1 MIAMVKTMTQGTGP
15 VRARVRFLL
24 CAAILAL
31 PALAR
36 AGLIDFSWVTGQQQ
50 VPNNTVITNGLPV
63 GAQAVFTGTSGAYW
77 YYSNN
82 GGTESIYADA
92 GTQNNI
98 VSNHYCRIL
107 FQSYDPSKPTTA
119 TQPSYPVTVDSFYYD
134 HGASGPGEQSD
145 LQVEGWLGGVSQW
158 SAQVSANRIGTNI
171 VGAGIP
177 VDELRAYG
185 HWYLLDNLVVNPAP
199 TTGDITFAEL
209 DGTAVNPPLPPG
221 EDDAG
226 LPAGLAAMW
235 NGWLFDTNGANEP
248 VSICVNA
255 DLPNQYDASIIFSQP
270 VTIPSLQVFRP
281 SGSSA
286 LYIIG
291 RRNRQRLW
299 SYTSTLYNTWLTVTN
314 GGGQAIDQ
322 LAVEGKGNHLDDLVV
337 AVVPPANVVTNVPR
351 VSLRPVTVAPGKT
364 PGMEVSWYACTGQVF
379 QVESVTQLGGGSWTA
394 PGSPVIGTGVTNV
407 TVDTNLN
414 DQAGFYRVKAT
425 GLPPDEVVCET
436 ERAINGLPT
445 PPAGFKWAVFTN
457 LTDEFNLTNLDL
469 TKWTNLHPYWT
480 GRPPSR
486 FFATNV
492 SLANDK
498 LILRQHSLVTNLAQV
513 AGPNNDI
520 WIGTA
525 CVASRVPLATNGF
538 YEAKIKV
545 ATVCVAN
552 AFWFQGNS
560 TEIDVIENFG
570 WPINRPGDL
579 QQMLMNTHYFP
590 NGWNYDTNTPTQW
603 TMPTRGCDEYHIY
616 GVWWNDANNVWMYHN
631 GQRVATLTTGGP
643 FTVPQYMFFD
653 QEAFTWAGLLTVASL
668 QDDTRNAMYVDWV
681 RAWRLVPQ

>member
-1 MIAMVKTMTQGTGP
+1 MTQRTGAM
-15 VRARVRFLL
+15 RARGRFLIVAL
-24 CAAILAL
+24 ILAL
-31 PALAR
+31 PGLAR

-145 LQVEGWLGGVSQW
+145 LQVEGWLGGVWQW

-185 HWYLLDNLVVNPAP
+185 RWYLLDNLVVNPAP

-209 DGTAVNPPLPPG
+209 DGTAVNTPLPPG
-221 EDDAG
+221 EYDAG

-248 VSICVNA
+248 VSIFVNA

-281 SGSSA
+281 GGSSA

-299 SYTSTLYNTWLTVTN
+299 M
-314 GGGQAIDQ
+314 DQ
-322 LAVEGKGNHLDDLVV
+322 PASVLDRT
-337 AVVPPANVVTNVPR
+337 PAQ
-351 VSLRPVTVAPGKT
+351 PV
-364 PGMEVSWYACTGQVF
+364 F
-379 QVESVTQLGGGSWTA
+379 
-394 PGSPVIGTGVTNV
+394 
-407 TVDTNLN
+407 
-414 DQAGFYRVKAT
+414 R
-425 GLPPDEVVCET
+425 
-436 ERAINGLPT
+436 
-445 PPAGFKWAVFTN
+445 
-457 LTDEFNLTNLDL
+457 
-469 TKWTNLHPYWT
+469 H
-480 GRPPSR
+480 
-486 FFATNV
+486 
-492 SLANDK
+492 
-498 LILRQHSLVTNLAQV
+498 
-513 AGPNNDI
+513 
-520 WIGTA
+520 
-525 CVASRVPLATNGF
+525 
-538 YEAKIKV
+538 
-545 ATVCVAN
+545 
-552 AFWFQGNS
+552 
-560 TEIDVIENFG
+560 
-570 WPINRPGDL
+570 
-579 QQMLMNTHYFP
+579 
-590 NGWNYDTNTPTQW
+590 
-603 TMPTRGCDEYHIY
+603 
-616 GVWWNDANNVWMYHN
+616 
-631 GQRVATLTTGGP
+631 QRVAGKRQAH
-643 FTVPQYMFFD
+643 FAA
-653 QEAFTWAGLLTVASL
+653 AFAGDESCAS
-668 QDDTRNAMYVDWV
+668 R
-681 RAWRLVPQ
+681 RSE